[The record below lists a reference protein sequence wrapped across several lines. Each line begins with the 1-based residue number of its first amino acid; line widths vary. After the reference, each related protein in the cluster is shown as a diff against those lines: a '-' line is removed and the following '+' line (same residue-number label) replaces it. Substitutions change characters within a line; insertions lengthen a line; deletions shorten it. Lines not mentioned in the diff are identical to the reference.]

1 MIKEGMFVRC
11 PIDREHP
18 HDPRIFATGKVLS
31 INDFNET
38 AHIKFSDPFD
48 QKKYFEYIPDEVK
61 EAPLAA
67 LDHCHLFKGSL
78 VKWGRRTSRVVEY
91 KGNDSDFYE
100 YYLQDT
106 VTKEYRCVNEVDLV
120 TSFIS
125 GSANPIQQL
134 KKYEFQNPCWYLGRQ
149 IVKDTMNVLDNS
161 ILGFKELAG
170 CKIYL
175 KAFQLNTIMQCLQS
189 ERCRYMLAD
198 EVGLGKTI
206 EACSVLKIYLSNNAE
221 KQVLITVPRAL
232 IAQWRTELLFK
243 FGLLEGNDE
252 NGNSIKLIPVESL
265 SKEECVVDW
274 DFVIVDEVHNY
285 LDRKGR
291 YGFIHAISRHSE
303 NIILLSATPIQ
314 QRQEEYLDL
323 LRLILPDKYDDMP
336 IEKFSELVG
345 KQNRISRLTYSLLD
359 EVDSFK
365 NELLPEIEAEN
376 PHEDED
382 VQDELEVIEEN
393 LNDLADEIDDTKL
406 FELVSSIDTSKEDFG
421 IYDIQVIVSYI
432 CDNFQLER
440 NIIRGRRAVL
450 GVYPK
455 NEDGEF
461 AERAVHELTYEISEE
476 KNYYENEAYRQLKE
490 WILAQEG
497 SLEDSS
503 VKDIIQ
509 PLIEAFFSS
518 PWAYKARLTELGDKY
533 AIPADVI
540 KTASRWLEE
549 EETAV
554 DNLADVMDDIESHPS
569 RLVNLINHID
579 QELFGEKIVIFTDQ
593 IETFN
598 AYYKVFKDVFGD
610 EVTGFAE
617 SINRDKA
624 EVNIYRFQSDPN
636 CKMLICDKS
645 GGEGRNLQIADYVIH
660 LDLPW
665 NINTIE
671 QRIGRLDRMGRN
683 VKKPVTSVVI
693 HSVDSYEEQLFKFWN
708 DGLNVFCQSLSGL
721 EIIMND
727 IMQIS
732 PDRCEYF
739 A

>member
-175 KAFQLNTIMQCLQS
+175 KAFQLNTIIQCLQS

-393 LNDLADEIDDTKL
+393 LNDLAEEIDDTKL

-432 CDNFQLER
+432 CDNF
-440 NIIRGRRAVL
+440 
-450 GVYPK
+450 
-455 NEDGEF
+455 
-461 AERAVHELTYEISEE
+461 
-476 KNYYENEAYRQLKE
+476 
-490 WILAQEG
+490 
-497 SLEDSS
+497 
-503 VKDIIQ
+503 
-509 PLIEAFFSS
+509 
-518 PWAYKARLTELGDKY
+518 
-533 AIPADVI
+533 
-540 KTASRWLEE
+540 
-549 EETAV
+549 
-554 DNLADVMDDIESHPS
+554 
-569 RLVNLINHID
+569 
-579 QELFGEKIVIFTDQ
+579 
-593 IETFN
+593 
-598 AYYKVFKDVFGD
+598 
-610 EVTGFAE
+610 
-617 SINRDKA
+617 
-624 EVNIYRFQSDPN
+624 
-636 CKMLICDKS
+636 
-645 GGEGRNLQIADYVIH
+645 
-660 LDLPW
+660 
-665 NINTIE
+665 
-671 QRIGRLDRMGRN
+671 
-683 VKKPVTSVVI
+683 
-693 HSVDSYEEQLFKFWN
+693 
-708 DGLNVFCQSLSGL
+708 
-721 EIIMND
+721 IMV
-727 IMQIS
+727 S
-732 PDRCEYF
+732 
-739 A
+739 